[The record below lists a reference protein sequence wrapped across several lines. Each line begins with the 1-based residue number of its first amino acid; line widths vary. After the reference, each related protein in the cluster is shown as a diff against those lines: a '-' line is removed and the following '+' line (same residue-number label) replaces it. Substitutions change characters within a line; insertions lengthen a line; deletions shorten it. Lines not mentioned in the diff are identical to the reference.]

1 MHYRISAQTLKETLQ
16 LSVNSLAPAE
26 VVRVHSILAVRLA
39 TAEQFQEAIAEAMVA
54 TEETEKRLDPLGTF
68 ASMTYVGVAVP
79 TTLAGDCELNLSYV
93 ARANSLTNG
102 EIGPDHRANFD
113 SAHGICLVRTG
124 KPVEGLAMIRSVIEK
139 NKIPANPAMSNYR

>member
-1 MHYRISAQTLKETLQ
+1 
-16 LSVNSLAPAE
+16 
-26 VVRVHSILAVRLA
+26 
-39 TAEQFQEAIAEAMVA
+39 MVA